1 MRTASSIA
9 SRSPPDAI
17 RTIMGWPNRAGAAGL
32 GRVLGQLPAS
42 CCART
47 DGTARNALLG
57 TKASAKRIRRSAV
70 VCAIELRLEPS
81 ADREWNREQRC
92 EKETPCTKRVR
103 GRRARRKKQKA

>member
-42 CCART
+42 CSART
-47 DGTARNALLG
+47 DGTARNALLRAG
-57 TKASAKRIRRSAV
+57 HEGKRQENSPQCRR
-70 VCAIELRLEPS
+70 VCH
-81 ADREWNREQRC
+81 
-92 EKETPCTKRVR
+92 
-103 GRRARRKKQKA
+103 